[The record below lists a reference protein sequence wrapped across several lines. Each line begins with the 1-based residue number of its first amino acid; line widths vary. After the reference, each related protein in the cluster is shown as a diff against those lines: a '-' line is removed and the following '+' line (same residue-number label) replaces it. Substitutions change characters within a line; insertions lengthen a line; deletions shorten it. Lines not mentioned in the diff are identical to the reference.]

1 MMRHMMLLAMV
12 GALGLVL
19 GGCPKKEG
27 ADPTK
32 AEPTK
37 AEPTKVEPKKE
48 EPKVEPKKEEPKAEP
63 KAETK
68 TDDKA
73 EGGTPE
79 ENCGAAYDF
88 AKQMMEA
95 FASKLGKKD
104 VAKDLP
110 PRDKYVAACKELPPE
125 VTRCMNPK
133 VAMKEGQKCAEVMQ
147 KVDKEKLA
155 KLKAMMKK

>member
-1 MMRHMMLLAMV
+1 MKRHMLLLAMV
-12 GALGLVL
+12 GAVGLL
-19 GGCPKKEG
+19 LAACPKKEG

-37 AEPTKVEPKKE
+37 AEPTK
-48 EPKVEPKKEEPKAEP
+48 AEP
-63 KAETK
+63 KAEAK
-68 TDDKA
+68 TD
-73 EGGTPE
+73 GTPE

-104 VAKDLP
+104 VTKDMP
-110 PRDKYVAACKELPPE
+110 PREKYVAACKELPPE
-125 VTRCMNPK
+125 VARCMNPK
-133 VAMKEGQKCAEVMQ
+133 VAMAEGQKCAEAMQ

-155 KLKAMMKK
+155 KIKAMMKK